1 MRMYVF
7 TVSLRQVE
15 KKVGR
20 VEKKSCVHCLGEISV
35 QLPSGRA
42 QRNLVIDYKLA
53 QPSSHISTWLQKR
66 YIVYSNIAKQIVDSG
81 VVLYSKT
88 CKFLLN

>member
-53 QPSSHISTWLQKR
+53 QPR
-66 YIVYSNIAKQIVDSG
+66 VGSNVKN
-81 VVLYSKT
+81 VVKLAVKNT
-88 CKFLLN
+88 QL